1 MCVGHNR
8 REVKEATMNGARM
21 YSLERRLAKIEKERG
36 MTGEDDTFNQ
46 ILRLVGEPTYVS
58 RMSTTPPQHSSSM
71 TAHWH

>member
-46 ILRLVGEPTYVS
+46 ILRLVGEPTYVTAGEAFIAAAPRS
-58 RMSTTPPQHSSSM
+58 RIS
-71 TAHWH
+71 